1 PFTIGLI
8 LSTIYLRQHYVIDL
22 IAGWGLAHLAVWLG
36 PKFENFWT
44 KQQLK
49 YASIKFAQRPVGVEL
64 ASTLNKTG
72 EDKLRPYA

>member
-1 PFTIGLI
+1 M
-8 LSTIYLRQHYVIDL
+8 IDL

-36 PKFENFWT
+36 PKAENFWS

-49 YASIKFAQRPVGVEL
+49 YVPVKATQQPLGMEL
-64 ASTLNKTG
+64 ASTLNKKG